1 MAGKIGRLE
10 PFDSAVESWDS
21 YHERLEQYFICN
33 EVKSEKKV
41 PVLLTLI
48 GGNTYSLLRGLTR
61 PKKPSEV
68 SYGDLVATLRKH
80 LCPKPLVIAERFRF
94 HKREQAEGETILDY
108 VAALRKLSEHCL
120 FDEAILDDM
129 LRGRLVC
136 GLRNE
141 HIQKKLLSEAELTF
155 TSATDIAVAMETAA
169 RDATELQS
177 KHSPSAS
184 VHKLHAKKKSHGYG
198 GTSGKYTPKGGKSC
212 FRCNGDHN
220 PQSCYYRDK
229 ECFKCHKKGHS
240 KHACRSQKKNKMS
253 VHMIN
258 QNDSSDSDIYI
269 KTLEMDINSMRRS
282 DDVIR
287 ITPIVNSVSLEMELD
302 TGAAVSV
309 IPEKIFKEKFPNVK
323 LKPSDILL
331 KTYTGE
337 RIKPAGVAEVSVR
350 YQDQRKDLNLYVV
363 KKAGVTLFGRDWL
376 KQITLNWPEIKSLAT
391 CKAGKN
397 LKTVLNKHSSVFKDD
412 WGTLKG
418 IKAKLTVKPDA
429 KPKFV
434 KARQV
439 PYALKPK
446 VEVELEKLVKDGVL
460 EKCNFSE
467 WATPIVPVSKKDGSV
482 RVCGDFKVTLN
493 PVLEVDQ
500 YPLPRIE
507 DIFAA
512 LSGGQQFSI
521 VDLKHAYLQM
531 EVEEDSRPLLTIN
544 TEKGL
549 YRYNRLVY
557 GVASAPAIWQRS
569 MDMVLQGLPGVKC
582 IIDDMI
588 ITGKDEAEHLRNL
601 DAVLGR
607 LAEYGL
613 RVNLDKCQFFKDKV
627 SFCGHEIDRHGLQK
641 TQKKIE
647 AVVNAPQP
655 TNVSELRSFLGIV
668 NYYARFIPNLSTVL
682 HPLYNLLEKDHKW
695 CWTRDSEEAFKTMI
709 EKEAL
714 GIIWGVKRFNT
725 YVYGRS
731 FRLITDHEPLISIF
745 GPKKGIANTTAA
757 RLQRYALFLAG
768 YNYDI
773 IYRNTKKH
781 GNADSLSRLPVT
793 YESSR
798 LVDKEEEAEVEMLHV
813 SQLEHLSIKPEA
825 IQRETRRDYLL
836 LKVYDNVSRGWCA
849 NSESKEMDPYFT
861 RRSELTIHQNC
872 LLWGIRVVIPPSLRS
887 QVLDELHQGHIGVV
901 KMKTLARSH
910 AWWPGIDR
918 DIELL
923 TKSCAGCQAVKHAPP
938 AAPIHPWEWPS
949 RPWERI
955 HIDFAG
961 PFLNSMFLVIVDAY
975 SKWPEVIPMKTTT
988 SSQTIDVLR
997 TVFARNGLPSQIVSD
1012 NGPQFT
1018 SEEFAN
1024 FTRGNGIKHLTSAPY
1039 HPSTNGLAERFV
1051 QSFKM
1056 SLKSSKKENGSM
1068 VKKLSN
1074 FLMAYRNAP
1083 QCTTNESP
1091 AKLFMGRNLPSRLD
1105 LMKPD
1110 VRRKVEEK
1118 QCEVRE
1124 RRKSVLR
1131 KFEPGD
1137 SVAVRDYRKD
1147 HSQWTSGTVTAQT
1160 GPVSY
1165 SVEVTPGVT
1174 WRRHADQLRSSN
1186 APILEDLY
1194 IQPSN
1199 TAVSQQP
1206 VKSNIAKQS
1215 SPVSNTEPR
1224 PSHPSND
1231 DRAMP
1236 STQAVPEPRYPSRVR
1251 KPPKHLADYV

>member
-1 MAGKIGRLE
+1 
-10 PFDSAVESWDS
+10 
-21 YHERLEQYFICN
+21 
-33 EVKSEKKV
+33 
-41 PVLLTLI
+41 
-48 GGNTYSLLRGLTR
+48 
-61 PKKPSEV
+61 
-68 SYGDLVATLRKH
+68 
-80 LCPKPLVIAERFRF
+80 
-94 HKREQAEGETILDY
+94 
-108 VAALRKLSEHCL
+108 
-120 FDEAILDDM
+120 
-129 LRGRLVC
+129 
-136 GLRNE
+136 
-141 HIQKKLLSEAELTF
+141 
-155 TSATDIAVAMETAA
+155 
-169 RDATELQS
+169 
-177 KHSPSAS
+177 
-184 VHKLHAKKKSHGYG
+184 
-198 GTSGKYTPKGGKSC
+198 
-212 FRCNGDHN
+212 
-220 PQSCYYRDK
+220 
-229 ECFKCHKKGHS
+229 
-240 KHACRSQKKNKMS
+240 
-253 VHMIN
+253 
-258 QNDSSDSDIYI
+258 
-269 KTLEMDINSMRRS
+269 
-282 DDVIR
+282 
-287 ITPIVNSVSLEMELD
+287 
-302 TGAAVSV
+302 
-309 IPEKIFKEKFPNVK
+309 
-323 LKPSDILL
+323 
-331 KTYTGE
+331 
-337 RIKPAGVAEVSVR
+337 
-350 YQDQRKDLNLYVV
+350 
-363 KKAGVTLFGRDWL
+363 
-376 KQITLNWPEIKSLAT
+376 
-391 CKAGKN
+391 
-397 LKTVLNKHSSVFKDD
+397 
-412 WGTLKG
+412 
-418 IKAKLTVKPDA
+418 
-429 KPKFV
+429 
-434 KARQV
+434 
-439 PYALKPK
+439 
-446 VEVELEKLVKDGVL
+446 
-460 EKCNFSE
+460 
-467 WATPIVPVSKKDGSV
+467 
-482 RVCGDFKVTLN
+482 
-493 PVLEVDQ
+493 
-500 YPLPRIE
+500 
-507 DIFAA
+507 
-512 LSGGQQFSI
+512 
-521 VDLKHAYLQM
+521 
-531 EVEEDSRPLLTIN
+531 
-544 TEKGL
+544 
-549 YRYNRLVY
+549 
-557 GVASAPAIWQRS
+557 
-569 MDMVLQGLPGVKC
+569 
-582 IIDDMI
+582 MI

-613 RVNLDKCQFFKDKV
+613 R
-627 SFCGHEIDRHGLQK
+627 
-641 TQKKIE
+641 
-647 AVVNAPQP
+647 
-655 TNVSELRSFLGIV
+655 LRSFLGIV

-682 HPLYNLLEKDHKW
+682 HPLYNLLEKDRKW
-695 CWTRDSEEAFKTMI
+695 CWSKDCEEAFKTVKKLITSDEVLTHYDPNLPLCLATDASPYGLGAVLSHIMPNGEERPIAYASRSLSTYEKNYSQI

-793 YESSR
+793 CEGSR

-813 SQLEHLSIKPEA
+813 SQLEHLPIKPEA

-836 LKVYDNVSRGWCA
+836 SKVYDNVSRGWCA

-872 LLWGIRVVIPPSLRS
+872 LLWGIRDVIPPSLRS

-975 SKWPEVIPMKTTT
+975 FKWPEVIPMKTTT

-997 TVFARNGLPSQIVSD
+997 TVFARNSLPSQIVSD

-1024 FTRGNGIKHLTSAPY
+1024 FTRGNGIKHITSAPY
-1039 HPSTNGLAERFV
+1039 HPSTNLAERFV

-1068 VKKLSN
+1068 VKKLN

-1186 APILEDLY
+1186 VPIQEDLH

-1199 TAVSQQP
+1199 TAVSQEP
-1206 VKSNIAKQS
+1206 VKSNIAKQN
-1215 SPVSNTEPR
+1215 SPASNAESCPW
-1224 PSHPSND
+1224 HPSND
-1231 DRAMP
+1231 DSAMP